1 MCQSLVSIASKIISI
16 AKGVLACAKG
26 VIAIAS
32 MIVSITKACVD
43 SMIIVKIQETF
54 VKSIYQKQFSC

>member
-1 MCQSLVSIASKIISI
+1 
-16 AKGVLACAKG
+16 
-26 VIAIAS
+26 